1 MIFLVFSCRAASDEV
16 KLNKEFVE
24 FAWVDQAALRFY
36 DLNSATIETFRRV
49 VALQE
54 DSPPRGIIMSNQL
67 LPARWETARLSVAD
81 STLAEATELQQVHDA
96 CAYIEA
102 WTGARSD
109 SQQAESMLSALQ
121 GGDLPPGGS
130 KEFFRLQS
138 IRMKA
143 TTHLIGF
150 ADVYHGYPTPEVFWV
165 GFLGIHPQHQN
176 QGYGL
181 EFVQGLV
188 DTVAGLKSYSTI
200 RLGVALKNW
209 PALGFWTKA
218 GFNRIVQMRGDKL
231 YSDQSFAFLILER
244 RLEELRA

>member
-1 MIFLVFSCRAASDEV
+1 
-16 KLNKEFVE
+16 
-24 FAWVDQAALRFY
+24 
-36 DLNSATIETFRRV
+36 
-49 VALQE
+49 
-54 DSPPRGIIMSNQL
+54 MSNHL
-67 LPARWETARLSVAD
+67 LPAVWETDRLSVAD

-138 IRMKA
+138 IRVKA

-150 ADVYHGYPTPEVFWV
+150 ADVYHGYPKADIFWV
-165 GFLGIHPQHQN
+165 GFLCIHPDYQN
-176 QGYGL
+176 QGYGR
-181 EFVQGLV
+181 EVVRGLTEV
-188 DTVAGLKSYSTI
+188 VAGLGAYSAI

-209 PALGFWTKA
+209 PALGFWTKV
-218 GFNRIVQMRGDKL
+218 GFDRIVEIRGDKV
-231 YSDQSFAFLILER
+231 YSEQSFAFMYLER
-244 RLEELRA
+244 RLGLSKK